1 MSNHTSSSTWADFTS
16 GFFAPLRGFVIVTK
30 NPRLL
35 RHCIF
40 PFLIAFV
47 AVALWMIACV
57 LLAKAGITWLGG
69 LIGNDVLRWV
79 VYILGALIG
88 VALVIVLALLFFFIF
103 VQIIAAPFNA
113 MLAQATESILDCK
126 VPVPE
131 SDFWRETAG
140 AIRISLVM
148 LIRSIAV
155 TIGLLPVNLI
165 PVVGT
170 IAYVALTM
178 FFNCQAL
185 GLEFLDYS
193 LERRYVSFKERLAW
207 VKSHRTAALGLGAG
221 VSLILFLPFVNLFF
235 LPFCVVGGTELF
247 VRLSEQNACD
257 TA

>member
-1 MSNHTSSSTWADFTS
+1 MHPFATSTSADFTL
-16 GFFAPLRGFVIVTK
+16 GFFAPLRGLIIVTK

-35 RHCIF
+35 RHCIV

-69 LIGNDVLRWV
+69 GVDNNVLRWV

-113 MLAQATESILDCK
+113 MLAQATESILNCK
-126 VPVPE
+126 VPVLE
-131 SDFWRETAG
+131 SDLWRETMG
-140 AIRISLVM
+140 AIRISLLM

-178 FFNCQAL
+178 FFNSQAL

-193 LERRYVSFKERLAW
+193 LERRYLSFKERLAW
-207 VKSHRTAALGLGAG
+207 VKARRTPVLGLGAG
-221 VSLILFLPFVNLFF
+221 VSLILFLPLINLLF
-235 LPFCVVGGTELF
+235 LPFCVVGATELF
-247 VRLSEQNACD
+247 VRLSEQDASD